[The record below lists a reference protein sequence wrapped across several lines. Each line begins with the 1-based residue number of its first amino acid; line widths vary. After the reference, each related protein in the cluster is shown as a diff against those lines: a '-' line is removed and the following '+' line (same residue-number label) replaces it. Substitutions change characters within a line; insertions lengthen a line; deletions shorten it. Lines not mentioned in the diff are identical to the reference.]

1 LSSLK
6 NIISFMFAVVILV
19 SLVLPVFAI
28 QYNPGVSIGQYVK
41 YGNFAGSGP
50 GYEAFNDYGFL
61 NLQVVSV
68 SGNAVTL
75 LTTDQF
81 KNGTALPGNGTVD
94 VWNVETGT
102 DNGTPSTQGPIIAA
116 NLNQG
121 DAIPPP
127 NTYSVNQTADRTY
140 LGATRS
146 VNILNVTVST
156 PDYNSTLNYVYDKIS
171 GMLLESASTTTT
183 QAQPQPITST
193 YSYSITATNIFG
205 STTPSPTVPEF
216 SPQIL
221 ALIATIISIIILSA
235 VVMQRRTKRPT
246 TGKELST
253 K

>member
-6 NIISFMFAVVILV
+6 YAVSIILAFAVL
-19 SLVLPVFAI
+19 LALALPVFAI
-28 QYNPGVSIGQYVK
+28 QYTPGVTSGQDVK

-50 GYEAFNDYGFL
+50 GYEAFNDYSFL

-75 LTTDQF
+75 LSTGQF
-81 KNGTALPGNGTVD
+81 KNATALPGNGTTD
-94 VWNVETGT
+94 VWNIETGT

-140 LGATRS
+140 LGITRS
-146 VNILNVTVST
+146 VNILNVVVST
-156 PDYNSTLNYVYDKIS
+156 PDYNSTLNYVYDKLS
-171 GMLLESASTTTT
+171 GMLLESTSTTTT

-193 YSYSITATNIFG
+193 YSYSIIATNVFG
-205 STTPSPTVPEF
+205 STSPSPTVPEF
-216 SPQIL
+216 SP
-221 ALIATIISIIILSA
+221 TIIALTILVITILTVGSIFILKKN
-235 VVMQRRTKRPT
+235 R
-246 TGKELST
+246 
-253 K
+253 